1 MEQTK
6 FLDDLKRIISK
17 ACEYSEKARRKGLL
31 SLEDDIGYSD
41 GREILLNFGLQFV
54 IDGSDGIFVDKLLS
68 NIISHETDP
77 KEKVLKTIQKEAVLS
92 IQAGANKI
100 LMLQMLISYVDGET
114 LNALKEIFADN
125 KEIVNYIR

>member
-6 FLDDLKRIISK
+6 FLDDLKGIISK

-41 GREILLNFGLQFV
+41 GRENLLNYGLQFV
-54 IDGSDGIFVDKLLS
+54 IDGTDAVFIDKLLT
-68 NIISHETDP
+68 NIINHETDP

-92 IQAGANKI
+92 IQAGENQR
-100 LMLQMLISYVDGET
+100 LMLQLLISYVNGET
-114 LNALKEIFADN
+114 LNALNDIFSDDKEI
-125 KEIVNYIR
+125 IQYIR